1 MRFDWNWAFAIDIAP
16 TLVAALR
23 ITILATVLGSMLAL
37 MLGLPLA
44 LASLSRSRWLRRPAR
59 AVIEMV
65 RGTPLLI
72 QLYLLFYVLPGA
84 GIRLDPLAT
93 GILALGM
100 HYGAYTADIYRAGI
114 EAVPAGQRDAGL
126 ALGFGRRQLF
136 FRIVL
141 PQALPPVLPALG
153 NCIIAM
159 FKDTPLLST
168 ITVVE
173 LLNAA
178 KGIGADTFRYL
189 EPFTIVGLLL
199 LVCSLAAG
207 ALVRQ
212 LEGRMERRP
221 A

>member
-1 MRFDWNWAFAIDIAP
+1 MRFDWNWAFATEIAP
-16 TLVAALR
+16 TLVTALR
-23 ITILATVLGSMLAL
+23 ITILATLLGSVLAM

-44 LASLSRSRWLRRPAR
+44 LASLSRSAWLRRPAR
-59 AVIEMV
+59 AIVEVV

-84 GIRLDPLAT
+84 GIRLDPLTT
-93 GILALGM
+93 GILALGL

-126 ALGFGRRQLF
+126 ALGFSRPHLF

-153 NCIIAM
+153 NCVIAM

-178 KGIGADTFRYL
+178 KNVGAETFRYL
-189 EPFTIVGLLL
+189 EPFTIVGVLL

-207 ALVRQ
+207 ALIRQ
-212 LEGRMERRP
+212 LEARMERRP

>member
-1 MRFDWNWAFAIDIAP
+1 MRFDWDWAFALDIAP
-16 TLVAALR
+16 ALIAALR
-23 ITILATVLGSMLAL
+23 ITVLATIFGSAIAL
-37 MLGLPLA
+37 MAGLPLA
-44 LASLSRSRWLRRPAR
+44 LATLSRSAWLRRPAR
-59 AVIEMV
+59 AVIEIV

-72 QLYLLFYVLPGA
+72 QLYLLFYVLPDA
-84 GIRLDPLAT
+84 GIRLEPLAT
-93 GILALGM
+93 GILALGV

-126 ALGFGRRQLF
+126 ALGLGRRQLF

-153 NCIIAM
+153 NCVIAM

-168 ITVVE
+168 ITVFE

-178 KGIGADTFRYL
+178 KGIGAETFRYL

-207 ALVRQ
+207 ALIRQ
-212 LEGRMERRP
+212 VGTRMERHP

>member
-1 MRFDWNWAFAIDIAP
+1 MRFDWDWAFALAIAP
-16 TLVAALR
+16 TLLTALR
-23 ITILATVLGSMLAL
+23 ITVLATVLGSGVAL
-37 MLGLPLA
+37 LLGLPLA
-44 LASLSRSRWLRRPAR
+44 LASLSRTAWLRHPAR
-59 AVIEMV
+59 VVIDFI

-72 QLYLLFYVLPGA
+72 QLYFLFYVLPGA

-100 HYGAYTADIYRAGI
+100 HYGAYMADIYRAGI

-126 ALGFGRRQLF
+126 ALGLGRLHLF
-136 FRIVL
+136 VRIIL

-153 NCIIAM
+153 NCVIAM

-189 EPFTIVGLLL
+189 EPFTLVGVLL
-199 LVCSLAAG
+199 LVCSLMAS
-207 ALVRQ
+207 ALIRRVGSR
-212 LEGRMERRP
+212 LERHP